1 MLRLDETNRSASRR
15 PPGEW
20 YIAENQTILSTTT
33 LLHVSTCGEPSTRT
47 ARKSALET
55 YDAVATKIRDYLS
68 RNFLFSDQ
76 GFTYE
81 DDASF
86 LELGVIDSFAFV
98 ELLHWV
104 EDEFSISAADDEL
117 VPDNF
122 DSVRKLSSFILGKKS
137 SDT

>member
-1 MLRLDETNRSASRR
+1 M
-15 PPGEW
+15 
-20 YIAENQTILSTTT
+20 
-33 LLHVSTCGEPSTRT
+33 
-47 ARKSALET
+47 ET
-55 YDAVATKIRDYLS
+55 YDTVAAKIRDYLS

-76 GFTYE
+76 GYQYE

-98 ELLHWV
+98 ELLHWA
-104 EDEFSISAADDEL
+104 EEAFCISVDDDEL

-137 SDT
+137 VDT